1 MNIIKLILPIILMV
15 GLYGCDGVVS
25 LNCSGNSSSSGP
37 VICLTSASVSS
48 SSSNSTANSSSS
60 VSSSSS
66 SVSSSSSSVS
76 SVTSSV
82 SSVASSSSSSV
93 SQPSFYSISGSIT
106 GLNASGL
113 VIRMNTSNLVIA
125 NNATSFKF
133 NTMVANGSTYTVNVV
148 IQPIGETCLA
158 MNNSGTI
165 NSADVT
171 NIIISCSANSSGSG
185 SSSSSSSSSSTSS
198 SSQCGLASPAF
209 CDTFDAPAT
218 SLSGRSYELDSTR
231 WSLAR
236 MAPDLGQPDII
247 VGNASMLNCRADI
260 PSTNL
265 PPYDTR
271 ICDSNSAIQSRF
283 LKTAT
288 GAQNYGSNSY
298 RIRQPFDFAGRT
310 GTIAFDADPTTVGLM
325 GWIAIAV
332 TEDPIQSPSFAN
344 IPGAGNF
351 ETGLIPKNGISIE
364 MTGACLDNPS
374 NTWVTMIHEF
384 RNYVDYDHDFGWGE
398 APCFSASRYHLN
410 HFELR
415 LSQTKVELWA
425 TPYSSDGIHFGALS
439 LVASANVNLGF
450 TRGYVQLIGRNHA
463 TLKYWN
469 TQVISPPDMQAAWVA
484 SWDNVGFDGPAITN
498 TKEFEVYDSY
508 KPDSRTDSGVTGVE
522 NGVDVGYF
530 IDDSTKPITP
540 LTIHNV
546 TGSSTAS
553 SAKLTL
559 NLHYW
564 GSWTPATLDWGFKY
578 RVNGKAWHVYTLSMQ
593 EVAMYNNG
601 IVFMGSKLGQAN
613 GGMQGVFGHVVDVPV
628 SELVDGNNILE
639 IATVN
644 VPFGG
649 YFPTVANIDLILTH

>member
-1 MNIIKLILPIILMV
+1 MTKIFSFVLLLLV
-15 GLYGCDGVVS
+15 LSGCDGVIS
-25 LNCSGNSSSSGP
+25 LNCSGNSSSSGTM
-37 VICLTSASVSS
+37 VCLT
-48 SSSNSTANSSSS
+48 TTTLP
-60 VSSSSS
+60 SSSS
-66 SVSSSSSSVS
+66 SVSSSSSSVTS
-76 SVTSSV
+76 SSSSSV
-82 SSVASSSSSSV
+82 SSVASSSSSSI

-106 GLNASGL
+106 GLNVSGL
-113 VIRMNTSNLVIA
+113 VLRMNTSSLVIA
-125 NNATSFKF
+125 NTATSFKF
-133 NTMVANGSTYTVNVV
+133 NTLVADGSTYAVNVA
-148 IQPIGETCLA
+148 IQPSGETCLTF
-158 MNNSGTI
+158 NNSGTI
-165 NSADVT
+165 SGANVTDVVI
-171 NIIISCSANSSGSG
+171 NCSVNSSGSG

-198 SSQCGLASPAF
+198 GAQCGLASPAF

-218 SLSGRSYELDSTR
+218 SLSGRSYELDSSR

-236 MAPDLGQPDII
+236 MAPDLGHPDII
-247 VGNASMLNCRADI
+247 VGAASMLNCRFDI
-260 PSTNL
+260 PATNL

-351 ETGLIPKNGISIE
+351 ETGLIPKNGVSVE
-364 MTGACLDNPS
+364 MAGACLTNPS

-384 RNYVDYDHDFGWGE
+384 RNYVDYDHDFGWGD
-398 APCFSASRYHLN
+398 APCFTASRYHLN

-415 LSQTKVELWA
+415 LSQTKLELWA
-425 TPYSSDGIHFGALS
+425 TPYSDDGVHFGALS
-439 LVASANVNLGF
+439 LVASADVNLGF